1 MTSSHL
7 GSATI
12 PPHIFA
18 NRSVVSSVL
27 VAALLS
33 FGLTSHTF
41 YLPFYFQSAK
51 GTTAASS
58 GLRMLPYLLSVN
70 ITELAVGTG
79 STLLGVF
86 LPFMYAGTS
95 LFTLAAGLL
104 CTLTLDT
111 STAKLIG
118 FQILAGVGVGSSM
131 QLCAT
136 SVRAAVQKKD
146 IPMAAT
152 LSVFAPFFG
161 SSLGAA
167 INQNTFRTTLKQ
179 ELLGFLSELDA
190 DAVIKAGGSD
200 FKEMTANAEHV
211 RVMEAYNDALR
222 IVFITASVVGGI
234 AFVGT
239 LCIKW
244 RTLKTKPN
252 PGDDSAEPSESE
264 KMT

>member
-1 MTSSHL
+1 MTFSD
-7 GSATI
+7 SATI

-18 NRSVVSSVL
+18 NRSVLSSVL
-27 VAALLS
+27 VAALMSL
-33 FGLTSHTF
+33 GLTSHTF
-41 YLPFYFQSAK
+41 YLPFYFQSVK

-58 GLRMLPYLLSVN
+58 GLRLLPYLLSVN
-70 ITELAVGTG
+70 LVELVVGTG
-79 STLLGVF
+79 SSFLGVF

-95 LFTLAAGLL
+95 LFTVAAGML
-104 CTLTLDT
+104 CTLNLGTP
-111 STAKLIG
+111 TARLIG

-146 IPMAAT
+146 TPIAAT

-179 ELLGFLSELDA
+179 ELMDFLSEA
-190 DAVIKAGGSD
+190 DANTVIKAGGSG
-200 FKEMTANAEHV
+200 FKEMTASHNQGL
-211 RVMEAYNDALR
+211 VMAAYNIALR
-222 IVFITASVVGGI
+222 KVFITAAVVGGM
-234 AFVGT
+234 AFIGT

-244 RTLKTKPN
+244 RTLKVKTVPHDVTVETN
-252 PGDDSAEPSESE
+252 QTE
-264 KMT
+264 K